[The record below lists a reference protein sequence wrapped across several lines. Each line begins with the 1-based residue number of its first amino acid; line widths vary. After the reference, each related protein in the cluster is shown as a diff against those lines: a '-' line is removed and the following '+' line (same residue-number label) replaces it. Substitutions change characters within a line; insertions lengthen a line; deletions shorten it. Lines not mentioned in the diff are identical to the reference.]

1 MTKETK
7 DKIKIDCFDEMRQ
20 IAYSRE
26 QNEEKEK
33 KISEAFE
40 KANRILDLDE
50 KR

>member
-1 MTKETK
+1 MKNETK

-26 QNEEKEK
+26 SDEVKEK
-33 KISEAFE
+33 KISQTFE